1 MQGMD
6 VPWQRGRN
14 INSPQN
20 WESEKHSVHVSTLGL
35 DPDHRIMI
43 MNIQLTNKNKKYIS
57 NKIVQFPNITTTK
70 ICFKNCFLKAN
81 LIFAPHFNNHNR
93 SNLI

>member
-6 VPWQRGRN
+6 VPWQRSRN
-14 INSPQN
+14 INSQN
-20 WESEKHSVHVSTLGL
+20 CRENESEKHSVRVSTLGL

-70 ICFKNCFLKAN
+70 ICFK
-81 LIFAPHFNNHNR
+81 IFVLR
-93 SNLI
+93 LT